1 MLWVPAVREVLVSPP
16 GNFRPCK
23 EARGAYLFKLLV
35 CCAVSLRRTV
45 KEYGMKR
52 LNVVVSL
59 PGENNY
65 LREQE
70 AVARA
75 TAQRLGL
82 DLQVLNA
89 KSDPITQSQQVL
101 EIVQSKS
108 TRPDAVIVEPVNNQG
123 LPRVAEAA
131 VAAGIGWVVSNA
143 HVDYLDP
150 LRKTAKTP
158 VFAVSQDHT
167 EIGRMQGRQF
177 AAILPNGGSILY
189 LRGPATNFLAAQ
201 RSDGLESVLG
211 SHIQLKSLKIQWTAE
226 SAYSS
231 VTSWL
236 RLSTVRAA
244 DTHLIAAQNTDFIQA
259 ARQAFEENATA
270 SDRGQWLSLPYCG
283 VGVLS
288 QTKPLL
294 DAGTLSA
301 AIITSLTMDT
311 AMEMLVRHVQS
322 GSQPPEHT
330 FVKAWSQPTLEELA
344 AKYS

>member
-1 MLWVPAVREVLVSPP
+1 
-16 GNFRPCK
+16 
-23 EARGAYLFKLLV
+23 
-35 CCAVSLRRTV
+35 
-45 KEYGMKR
+45 MKR
-52 LNVVVSL
+52 PRFVISL

-70 AVARA
+70 AVAKT
-75 TAQRLGL
+75 TAQRLGI
-82 DLQVLNA
+82 DLQVINA

-101 EIVQSKS
+101 ELVQAQSG
-108 TRPDAVIVEPVNNQG
+108 RPDAVIVEPVNNQG

-143 HVDYLDP
+143 RVDYLEP
-150 LRKTAKTP
+150 LRKGAKAP

-177 AAILPNGGSILY
+177 LAILPNGGSVLY
-189 LRGPATNFLAAQ
+189 LRGPGTNFLAAQ
-201 RSDGLESVLG
+201 RADGLESVLG
-211 SHIQLKSLKIQWTAE
+211 TSVHLKSLKIQWTAE

-236 RLSTVRAA
+236 RLSTVRVA
-244 DTHLIAAQNTDFIQA
+244 DTHLIAAQNTDFILA
-259 ARQAFEENATA
+259 ARKAFEENASGA
-270 SDRGQWLSLPYCG
+270 DRAKWSNLPYCG

-294 DAGTLSA
+294 DAGTLNA

-311 AMEMLVRHVQS
+311 AMDMLVRHMRS
-322 GSQPPEHT
+322 GSQPPAQT
-330 FVKAWSQPTLEELA
+330 FVKAWSQPTLEELIRL
-344 AKYS
+344 YSAR